1 MIAAGGKRVLVT
13 IPLEVKDW
21 LQARAIYNGGTQS
34 AEIVRSVRE
43 RMERIWPIGS
53 NRPLPRCGRW
63 SLPISAIRGRSPT

>member
-1 MIAAGGKRVLVT
+1 MIAAGSKRVLVT

-43 RMERIWPIGS
+43 RMERETETRATG
-53 NRPLPRCGRW
+53 G
-63 SLPISAIRGRSPT
+63 A